1 MVAQHPPTPG
11 STGPEAVPDGVRAIS
26 ALTVALAILGT
37 ASAIRTLVFL
47 QSPSHPWTAAALT
60 LVLIPPTLLFAFI
73 ALRPEEA
80 RRRIRHR
87 TGADVADPLHALAL
101 GLATVTAVVVFGLGS
116 IVETVF
122 GLESLLVHGKSLD
135 QLSSFSQESILR
147 NVGINLL
154 VFLIPAIA
162 WTVWVDGAP
171 LEAAADRLGL
181 RTDDPIRDVGW
192 AVGLILAAFVVLAAM
207 AGAFQLLGIQ
217 PPDNERAIAL
227 GKALTLP
234 TAIVV
239 SAAAALGEEVFFR
252 GWLQA
257 KLGNLPQAVLFSLAH
272 FSYLNVLEALVT
284 LALGYAFGRVRNRTD
299 SLLAP
304 GLAHFGFN
312 AITFAAIIYARSGGS

>member
-1 MVAQHPPTPG
+1 MAAHHPPTPG
-11 STGPEAVPDGVRAIS
+11 STGPGTVPDGVRTIS
-26 ALTVALAILGT
+26 ALTAALVVVGS
-37 ASAIRTLVFL
+37 ASAIRTLAFL
-47 QSPSHPWTAAALT
+47 ESPSHPWTAAALT
-60 LVLIPPTLLFAFI
+60 LVLIPPTLLFAAI
-73 ALRPEEA
+73 ALRPQEA
-80 RRRIRHR
+80 RRRIRHW

-122 GLESLLVHGKSLD
+122 GLESLLLHGESLD
-135 QLSSFSQESILR
+135 QLSSFDEASILR
-147 NVGINLL
+147 NVGVNLL
-154 VFLIPAIA
+154 VFLIPAVA
-162 WTVWVDGAP
+162 WTAWVDGAP
-171 LEAAADRLGL
+171 LEAVSDRLGL
-181 RTDDPIRDVGW
+181 RTDDALRDVGW

-207 AGAFQLLGIQ
+207 AGAFQALGIE

-227 GKALTLP
+227 GEALTLP

-284 LALGYAFGRVRNRTD
+284 LALGYAFGRVRDRTD
-299 SLLAP
+299 SILAP